1 MRTKGLAAKT
11 RNERNGMCVLVGKA
25 SYVRSM
31 IFALRSDIKAAVN
44 SKDLRIVNQAIQQA
58 VDFGLPSQDLLEAQ
72 KHKSAM
78 DEMLQPLKSSPWSS
92 KVQVRFGSNISC
104 LANPCYL
111 SMSSAL
117 TLHDFACVLFR
128 C

>member
-11 RNERNGMCVLVGKA
+11 RNERNGMFVVGKA

-104 LANPCYL
+104 PANPL

-117 TLHDFACVLFR
+117 TLHDFACVLLR